1 MTTRLLEIASEIPTG
16 GLDRLES
23 PKWDSSR
30 FQWEHYVPSSIRAA
44 WPKLSPDA
52 RLVAYVFA
60 SEAAESDD
68 PDRDFR

>member
-1 MTTRLLEIASEIPTG
+1 MTTKTLKVAKGEEGIDRINSPEWTG
-16 GLDRLES
+16 DRF
-23 PKWDSSR
+23 R
-30 FQWEHYVPSSIRAA
+30 WEHYVPSRIRKA
-44 WPKLSPDA
+44 WNGLSADA